1 MPRIGILLS
10 GSGTTYANLAEA
22 CADGRVPGEIAVVIG
37 SKAGLGG
44 LQKAETWG
52 HPTVVASRAEEVTAA
67 LLSHS
72 AEWVVM
78 CGWLKFW
85 DPPEPFRGKTL
96 NIHPSLLPAFG
107 GQGMYGH
114 HVHQAVIDHGCR
126 ISGCTAHLV
135 AGGYDTGTILAQ
147 AAVPVLAVDTAET
160 LAARVQAAERL
171 LYPRVLASLLAD
183 RSPDPAAL
191 WVA

>member
-44 LQKAETWG
+44 LDKAVQRG
-52 HPTVVASRAEEVTAA
+52 HPTVIASKPEDVTAA
-67 LLSHS
+67 LLAHG

-85 DPPEPFRGKTL
+85 EPPEAFRGKTL

-107 GQGMYGH
+107 GKGMYGH
-114 HVHQAVIDHGCR
+114 HVHEAVIAHGCR
-126 ISGCTAHLV
+126 LSGCTAHLV
-135 AGGYDTGTILAQ
+135 AGGYDSGPILAQ
-147 AAVPVLAVDTAET
+147 AAVPVLTTDTADT

-171 LYPRVLASLLAD
+171 LYPRVLAALLAGQ
-183 RSPDPAAL
+183 SPEPAAL

>member
-1 MPRIGILLS
+1 M
-10 GSGTTYANLAEA
+10 AEA

-44 LQKAETWG
+44 LDKAVQRG
-52 HPTVVASRAEEVTAA
+52 HPTVIASKPEDVTAA
-67 LLSHS
+67 LLAHG

-85 DPPEPFRGKTL
+85 EPPEAFCGKTL

-107 GQGMYGH
+107 GKGMYGH
-114 HVHQAVIDHGCR
+114 HVHEAVIAHGCR

-135 AGGYDTGTILAQ
+135 AGGYDSGPILAQ
-147 AAVPVLAVDTAET
+147 AAVPVLTTDTADT

-171 LYPRVLASLLAD
+171 LYPRVLAALLAGQ
-183 RSPDPAAL
+183 SPEPAAL